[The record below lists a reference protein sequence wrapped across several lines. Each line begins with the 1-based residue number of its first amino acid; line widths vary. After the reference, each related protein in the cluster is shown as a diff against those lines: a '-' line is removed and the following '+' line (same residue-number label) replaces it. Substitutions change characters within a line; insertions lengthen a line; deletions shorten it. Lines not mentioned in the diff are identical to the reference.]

1 MSEATDSS
9 KYFNLTNFG
18 LGASNEIDPESA
30 RKSANELQEKLFQKL
45 GLENVLEPFTLQTAH
60 SAMKGSKHG
69 LGAVWKTI
77 YNKAKAKGTALT
89 SRKAKQVADYYK
101 GEGQKIADK
110 SPSAFNDYLA
120 DLQDNGF
127 KNATLNAVDRGIK
140 HTAARITHDD
150 FIVGDGDKA
159 GPITK
164 EALDALDRKG
174 PPQTRDE
181 LLNKVLDRYVD
192 GKEPE
197 DDSMNQSDGV
207 FGQTY
212 ADAKGQLSD
221 FDAGIFN
228 WSDSDS
234 AAPAPAPAPA
244 PAQPVPAQPV
254 PDSIEAEPVD
264 ESPALA
270 MLRNVRNMVGED
282 ATVRAQLASARPEPA
297 LPTELETMIPE
308 KRARFL
314 RPTNAPERIQ
324 PLITPETQLKQ
335 ISASMDGV
343 DTKNADIVMGQMNL
357 LRPVPEDKPKFTP
370 KLKEMIN
377 KELGSK
383 AHLRRGAS
391 EMVSQVEARE
401 KATYE
406 SQLSSIRA
414 TESARLGEGFTEGR
428 GMLRSEIA
436 GFAEPIEK
444 TSSFLSRAFSSAKN
458 RVSSLLSGS
467 QRQLSGLD
475 SLNSVGGDILEAPP
489 ASAFSNP
496 FGAGEASGGSA
507 SDSSSVA
514 SVASATEGRRFI
526 PQDPQRSGRP
536 VRLPGMGGEGQGGGG
551 FGGGRNPWSRPVVSA
566 DVNAPTQSGRD
577 AMRARLDAFE
587 KQLSS
592 ESDAESVKHQINGLT
607 DKTREE
613 QRAALFADTTESDI
627 DEVAEAGLKLGR
639 GAIEAGVGGFVAGG
653 AQIIPAVEKILDPKS
668 SADERNEAENQ
679 AAIGEGQG
687 AGQAVGGQIVGAVK
701 ERVLGDGQYAGAR
714 VARSVSS
721 DDSLTIAGSDY
732 DEIGDGDA
740 SIVGSEVSGADAL
753 PPAVVPAVIDD
764 GASVSSATTT
774 GAVIGDGAVIGEGA
788 SDIADLATV
797 EGIGAVVA
805 PEISP
810 LIALGDI
817 GLFGLGLTG
826 AILTNVLGNPTAPP
840 VEHINHI
847 VNVAQQFGS

>member
-1 MSEATDSS
+1 MSEASDSS

-30 RKSANELQEKLFQKL
+30 RKSANELQEKLFEKL

-69 LGAVWKTI
+69 LGAIWKTI
-77 YNKAKAKGTALT
+77 YNKAKAQGKSLT

-120 DLQDNGF
+120 DLQENGF
-127 KNATLNAVDRGIK
+127 KDATLNAVDRGIK

-150 FIVGDGDKA
+150 FIVGDGDEA

-174 PPQTRDE
+174 PPQTREE

-221 FDAGIFN
+221 FDAGRFN

-234 AAPAPAPAPA
+234 AAPSESDSQPPAQAPAPAPVEPA
-244 PAQPVPAQPV
+244 PA
-254 PDSIEAEPVD
+254 
-264 ESPALA
+264 
-270 MLRNVRNMVGED
+270 
-282 ATVRAQLASARPEPA
+282 EPA
-297 LPTELETMIPE
+297 P
-308 KRARFL
+308 
-314 RPTNAPERIQ
+314 APAVEA
-324 PLITPETQLKQ
+324 PVEVDPETQLKQ
-335 ISASMDGV
+335 ITASLDQRSA
-343 DTKNADIVMGQMNL
+343 DTKNADKVMGQLDL
-357 LRPVPEDKPKFTP
+357 LRPVAEDKPKFTP
-370 KLKEMIN
+370 KLREMIN
-377 KELGSK
+377 KELSSK

-436 GFAEPIEK
+436 GFAEPIER
-444 TSSFLSRAFSSAKN
+444 TPSFLSRAFSSVKGK
-458 RVSSLLSGS
+458 VSSLLSGS
-467 QRQLSGLD
+467 QRDVSGLG
-475 SLNSVGGDILEAPP
+475 SLNTVGADILEPAPS
-489 ASAFSNP
+489 SAFSNP

-514 SVASATEGRRFI
+514 SVEPRAVRQVVRR
-526 PQDPQRSGRP
+526 DLQRGGRP

-551 FGGGRNPWSRPVVSA
+551 FGGGRNPWSRRVA
-566 DVNAPTQSGRD
+566 DDVNAPTQSGRD
-577 AMRARLDAFE
+577 AMRARLEAFE

-592 ESDAESVKHQINGLT
+592 ESDAETVKHQTNGLT
-607 DKTREE
+607 DKARAE
-613 QRAALFADTTESDI
+613 QRASLFADTTESDI

-639 GAIEAGVGGFVAGG
+639 GALDAGLGGFVAGAG
-653 AQIIPAVEKILDPKS
+653 QIIPAVGKILDPKS
-668 SADERNEAENQ
+668 SDQERAQAENQ
-679 AAIGEGQG
+679 AVIGEGQG
-687 AGQAVGGQIVGAVK
+687 GAQAVGGQIVGAVK

-714 VARSVSS
+714 VARSVAS
-721 DDSLTIAGSDY
+721 DDTLSIARSDSGSMADRS
-732 DEIGDGDA
+732 DA
-740 SIVGSEVSGADAL
+740 GSEVSGGDAST
-753 PPAVVPAVIDD
+753 VVRDDASTVVGDDASTVIRGDD
-764 GASVSSATTT
+764 ASTVLGDDFTTNIGAAAPSET
-774 GAVIGDGAVIGEGA
+774 GAVIGGAGA
-788 SDIADLATV
+788 DIADLATV